1 MVRRQSL
8 LLRILGVLVVIS
20 GLALLTLGVRGIID
34 APMLALSHL
43 TSELRRGSSLDV
55 CAWRTRWIWW
65 CSVVAVVGGAIGI
78 AGVAVVFQKRW
89 GFLVLALAA
98 ALGAVGPWILRLVG
112 LEKYPYERA
121 SVVETVIL
129 FAFSLL
135 ALRGFLSGARRIGAT
150 TEFPV

>member
-1 MVRRQSL
+1 LRG
-8 LLRILGVLVVIS
+8 RILGVLVIIAGS
-20 GLALLTLGVRGIID
+20 ALLALGIRGIID

-43 TSELRRGSSLDV
+43 TAELRRGSSLDV

-65 CSVVAVVGGAIGI
+65 CSVLAAVGGAIGI
-78 AGVAVVFQKRW
+78 AGVAVAFQRRW

-98 ALGAVGPWILRLVG
+98 TLGAVGPWILKLFS

-129 FAFSLL
+129 IAFTLL
-135 ALRGFLSGARRIGAT
+135 ALRGFLSGSRRNRAT
-150 TEFPV
+150 SEFPI